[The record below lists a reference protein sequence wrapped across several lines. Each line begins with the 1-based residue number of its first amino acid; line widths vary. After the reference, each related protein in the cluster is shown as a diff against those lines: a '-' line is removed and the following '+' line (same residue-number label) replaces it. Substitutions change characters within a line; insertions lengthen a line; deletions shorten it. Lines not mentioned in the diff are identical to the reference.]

1 MKYDKFFALK
11 KNMLLLSFISFY
23 HWCSDEI
30 LVGLQAEESLK
41 YGLNC

>member
-1 MKYDKFFALK
+1 MTIFLHWKKKHAIAKFHF
-11 KNMLLLSFISFY
+11 FFY

-30 LVGLQAEESLK
+30 LEGLQAEESLK